1 MLNDRNSK
9 NFSFPSQIGI
19 FLGLIGAGL
28 IIGSLLSL
36 VVWLGMTN
44 SSFLTMQKDMFKAE
58 NYYALMTIQGIS
70 TLFMFFLP
78 VIFFAMICYH
88 SASRFIGFD
97 TRVSGKQI
105 MWVIALLILV
115 FPLGGALAE
124 LNKIIPI
131 PADWA
136 KTFKAWEDERRV
148 QEAIL
153 ININTFPK
161 YLMSM
166 FIIAILPA
174 IFEEVCFRAGLQNIL
189 TRWFGGPVIAI
200 IVTSIIFSAIHVSYY
215 GFLVRFALGII
226 LGMIFYIS
234 GSIWLSILFHFLFNG
249 VQVSV
254 LYFTGAGRDLNAK
267 DVEENFSLLW
277 GPVAL
282 IFLWIVFKKFIRA
295 SKEVQEKFVYKD
307 PGDPN
312 DFHNWITEN

>member
-1 MLNDRNSK
+1 MLIDRNSR
-9 NFSFPSQIGI
+9 NFSFPAQIGI
-19 FLGLIGAGL
+19 LLGLIGAGL
-28 IIGSLLSL
+28 IVGSLLSML
-36 VVWLGMTN
+36 VWLTMTHN
-44 SSFLTMQKDMFKAE
+44 SFLSMQTDMFKPE
-58 NYYALMTIQGIS
+58 NYYALMTIQGVS

-78 VIFFAMICYH
+78 VVFFAMICYR

-97 TRVSGKQI
+97 TRVSYKQV

-124 LNKIIPI
+124 LNKILPI

-136 KTFKAWEDERRV
+136 KKFKAMEEARHV
-148 QEAIL
+148 QEAVL
-153 ININTFPK
+153 ININSFPK

-189 TRWFGGPVIAI
+189 TRWFGGPLFAI
-200 IVTSIIFSAIHVSYY
+200 LLTSIIFSAIHLSYY
-215 GFLVRFALGII
+215 GFLVRFALGVI
-226 LGMIFYIS
+226 LGMVFYIS

-249 VQVSV
+249 IQVTV
-254 LYFTGAGRDLNAK
+254 MYAFGTNPDTNTKDIEQYFTL
-267 DVEENFSLLW
+267 FW

-282 IFLWIVFKKFIRA
+282 ILLFIVFKRFIKA
-295 SKEVQEKFVYKD
+295 TKEVQEKFVYKD

-312 DFHNWITEN
+312 DFHNWITNN